1 MSDEATSRTAAGQPA
16 PSPTLR
22 DLLAVMF
29 RQKRVVLCTFLVVLA
44 ISLAYALLATSY
56 EAHMKVLVRRG
67 RVDPVVTPEQNS
79 AVQIAHP
86 EISEEELNSEVELL
100 RDEALL
106 RKVVEQNGLASADFR
121 RGFLAGGEAAELQI
135 ARAVRK
141 LARDMKVEPIRKT
154 NLILVSYQ
162 SSDPALSAR
171 VLNSLARLYIEK
183 HKEVRRSSEEFPFF
197 EQQADRSRRRLDES
211 EIQLLD
217 FSRGRGI
224 VSGSLERDLALQRV
238 GEMENSSQQVRIAV
252 QETSRRV
259 QALETRQQ
267 SLPERSTSLVRTSDN
282 PQLQGTL
289 HGKLLELEL
298 KRTELLTKFEPGYR
312 LVQEVQEQIEQAKAA
327 IAAERLTPVR
337 EETTEKDP
345 NYEWAKAELE
355 RARVELSALKARE
368 GGLSSELAIARAEAR
383 RLGEAAIQQQD
394 LLRSFKTAEESYL
407 LYAKKSEEARIGDA
421 LDQRGIVNVILAE
434 PPLAPVL
441 PKRSAWIVVLLGLM
455 AAGTAGTLLAFAVDY
470 LDPAFRTP
478 EEVAEC
484 LRAPVLASLPR
495 EAA

>member
-1 MSDEATSRTAAGQPA
+1 MSDEPTSRTGTQHA
-16 PSPTLR
+16 PSPSLR
-22 DLLAVMF
+22 DLMAVMF
-29 RQKRVVLCTFLVVLA
+29 RQQRVAVYTFLVVLA

-56 EAHMKVLVRRG
+56 QAHMKVLVRRG

-79 AVQIAHP
+79 PVEFARP

-100 RDEALL
+100 RDEGLL

-121 RGFLAGGEAAELQI
+121 RGFPAGRDTGELQV
-135 ARAVRK
+135 ARAVRR
-141 LARDMKVEPIRKT
+141 LANHLRVEPIRKT
-154 NLILVSYQ
+154 NLILVSYE
-162 SSDPALSAR
+162 SSDAALSAR
-171 VLNSLARLYIEK
+171 VLNSLAKLYIEK

-197 EQQADRSRRRLDES
+197 EQQADRSRRRLDDS
-211 EIQLLD
+211 EVRLLD
-217 FSRGRGI
+217 FSRGRGV

-238 GEMENSSQQVRIAV
+238 GEIENSGQQVRIAI

-259 QALETRQQ
+259 QALEARLQ
-267 SLPERSTSLVRTSDN
+267 SLPERSTSMVRTSDN

-298 KRTELLTKFEPGYR
+298 KRTELLTKYEPGYR

-327 IAAERLTPVR
+327 ITSERLAPVH

-345 NYEWAKAELE
+345 NYEWAKAELGK
-355 RARVELSALKARE
+355 AQVELSALRARE
-368 GGLSSELAIARAEAR
+368 DRINSELAISRVQAL

-394 LLRSFKTAEESYL
+394 LLQSLKTAEESYL

-421 LDQRGIVNVILAE
+421 LDERGIVNVIIAE

-441 PKRSAWIVVLLGLM
+441 PKRSAWIVMLIGLM
-455 AAGTAGTLLAFAVDY
+455 AAGVASTILAFSADY

-478 EEVAEC
+478 QEVADC

-495 EAA
+495 QAA

>member
-1 MSDEATSRTAAGQPA
+1 MSDEPTNRTGTQHA
-16 PSPTLR
+16 PSPSLR
-22 DLLAVMF
+22 DLMAVMF
-29 RQKRVVLCTFLVVLA
+29 RQQRVAVYTFLVVLA

-56 EAHMKVLVRRG
+56 QAHMKVLVRRG

-79 AVQIAHP
+79 PVEFARP

-100 RDEALL
+100 RDEGLL

-121 RGFLAGGEAAELQI
+121 RGFPAGRDTGELQV
-135 ARAVRK
+135 ARAVRR
-141 LARDMKVEPIRKT
+141 LANHLRVEPIRKT
-154 NLILVSYQ
+154 NLILVSYE
-162 SSDPALSAR
+162 SSDAALSAR
-171 VLNSLARLYIEK
+171 VLNSLAKLYIEK

-197 EQQADRSRRRLDES
+197 EQQADRSRRRLDDS
-211 EIQLLD
+211 EVRLLD
-217 FSRGRGI
+217 FSRGRGV

-238 GEMENSSQQVRIAV
+238 GEIENSGQQVRIAI

-259 QALETRQQ
+259 QALEARLQ
-267 SLPERSTSLVRTSDN
+267 SLPERSTSMVRTSDN

-298 KRTELLTKFEPGYR
+298 KRTELLTKYEPGYR

-327 IAAERLTPVR
+327 ITSERLAPVH

-345 NYEWAKAELE
+345 NYEWAKAELGK
-355 RARVELSALKARE
+355 AQVELSALRARE
-368 GGLSSELAIARAEAR
+368 DRINSELAISRVQAL

-394 LLRSFKTAEESYL
+394 LLQSLKTAEESYL

-421 LDQRGIVNVILAE
+421 LDERGIVNVIIAE

-441 PKRSAWIVVLLGLM
+441 PKRSAWIVMLIGLM
-455 AAGTAGTLLAFAVDY
+455 AAGVASTILAFSADY

-478 EEVAEC
+478 QEVADC

-495 EAA
+495 QAA